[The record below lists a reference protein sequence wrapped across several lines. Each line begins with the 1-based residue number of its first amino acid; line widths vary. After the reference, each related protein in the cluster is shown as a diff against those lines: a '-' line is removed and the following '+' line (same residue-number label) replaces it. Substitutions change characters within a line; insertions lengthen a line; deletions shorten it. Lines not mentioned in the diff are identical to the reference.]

1 MMVIVRRP
9 YRPSWRD
16 LCRPLAP
23 WQSLWRH
30 RRLIVKLALRDV
42 RSRYQGSLLGPIWPF
57 LTPTLAIVVYT
68 FVFNTLLRPR
78 WGSDL
83 AHSGWEFALLV
94 MLGLLLFNT
103 FSEMVARCPHLL
115 LSQPQFVRKVA
126 FPLEVFSAAVLLA
139 AAVHLVIGLSVIV
152 SVWSAMHG
160 AVPLTL
166 WRLPALLAPYLLL
179 LLGLAWF
186 LAAVGT
192 FLRDVA
198 PTLSAAAQLLLFLT
212 PVFYPATAIP
222 PDYRHWLLLNPLAVV
237 VEGARG
243 ALVAREAITLP
254 HLAYLGLAGL
264 TSLYLGYLAFTW
276 LKPRL
281 ADVV

>member
-1 MMVIVRRP
+1 MVIVRRP

-23 WQSLWRH
+23 WQSLWLY
-30 RRLIVKLALRDV
+30 RRLIFKLALREV
-42 RSRYQGSLLGPIWPF
+42 RSRYQGSLLGPAWPF
-57 LTPTLAIVVYT
+57 LTPTLAIIVYT

-94 MLGLLLFNT
+94 MLGLFLFNA
-103 FSEMVARCPHLL
+103 FSEMVGRCPHLL
-115 LSQPQFVRKVA
+115 LSQPHFVRKLA
-126 FPLEVFSAAVLLA
+126 FPLEVFSAAALLA
-139 AAVHLVIGLSVIV
+139 AAVHLVIGLSIIV
-152 SVWSAMHG
+152 LVWSAMHG
-160 AVPLTL
+160 GVPLTL
-166 WRLPALLAPYLLL
+166 WLLPVHLISYLLL

-186 LAAVGT
+186 LAAAGA
-192 FLRDVA
+192 FLRDLA

-222 PDYRHWLLLNPLAVV
+222 PDYRHWLLLNPLAIV

-243 ALVAREAITLP
+243 ALVARGEISMP
-254 HLAYLGLAGL
+254 HLAYLALTGLA
-264 TSLYLGYLAFTW
+264 SSYFGYLAFTW
-276 LKPRL
+276 MKPRL

>member
-1 MMVIVRRP
+1 MVIIRRP
-9 YRPSWRD
+9 YRPSWRE

-23 WQSLWRH
+23 WQSLWRY
-30 RRLIVKLALRDV
+30 RRLIVKLAVRDV
-42 RSRYQGSLLGPIWPF
+42 RSRYQGSLLGPLWPF

-94 MLGLLLFNT
+94 MLGLFLFNT
-103 FSEMVARCPHLL
+103 FSEMVGRCPHLL

-126 FPLEVFSAAVLLA
+126 FPLEVFSAAALLA

-152 SVWSAMHG
+152 LVWSAVRG

-166 WRLPALLAPYLLL
+166 WLLPGLLVPYLLL

-192 FLRDVA
+192 FLRDIA

-222 PDYRHWLLLNPLAVV
+222 PDYRDWLLLNPLAVV
-237 VEGARG
+237 VEAARG
-243 ALVAREAITLP
+243 ALGAGKAVAPL
-254 HLAYLGLAGL
+254 HLVYLGLTGL
-264 TSLYLGYLAFTW
+264 ASLYLGYLAFVW
-276 LKPRL
+276 LRPRL